1 MNTQLDKVLNELKNL
16 SSEVYPNIELPTD
29 TVLASYER
37 EIGFIFPEDYKKV
50 LKEVS
55 NIFYGTLELA
65 SITNNKEYYRELSFV
80 LSDAREQGLPNNW
93 LPICEDNGSYYCLVP
108 SNEIRYWTADGYS
121 DEIWLNLA
129 EWIKQ
134 VWIEG
139 N

>member
-65 SITNNKEYYRELSFV
+65 SITNNKEYYRELSIV
-80 LSDAREQGLPNNW
+80 LSDARERDGSVNLNN
-93 LPICEDNGSYYCLVP
+93 SY
-108 SNEIRYWTADGYS
+108 
-121 DEIWLNLA
+121 
-129 EWIKQ
+129 K
-134 VWIEG
+134 
-139 N
+139 